1 MARYRGCKF
10 AMFMRPIKPMSSS
23 PDLSITQRIVRFED
37 MEPCKT
43 AFIDARTP
51 GSDQKENFCLIG
63 AGVAENPDQV
73 VHIAVAHGFDIGA
86 ARQPKGCKNSHHS
99 HDTEEVFVIHKGDWQ
114 FTWGERGEQGQV
126 VLSEG
131 DTISLP
137 TRMFRGF
144 ENVGADDGMIFSVL
158 GLNEDGTAGHV
169 VWAPYVYEAA
179 AEHGLVLLEDG
190 RLIDTAAGASIPE
203 DGVPAAPS
211 TSAELA
217 GYPPRSLEEM
227 QARVMRADELK
238 NANKGGLSAFEGIQ
252 EIAVIGCDN
261 AAEKIAAGKMSW
273 PHRFSVRRLLLDSGA
288 NVPPHARHEEEVLIV
303 QAGELRVVADGEDF
317 VLKKGDLFTT
327 PVGCQRSFS
336 NPASSQADIIVVRRG
351 DQPTAASFS

>member
-1 MARYRGCKF
+1 
-10 AMFMRPIKPMSSS
+10 MSSN
-23 PDLSITQRIVRFED
+23 PDLSISQRIVRFED

-73 VHIAVAHGFDIGA
+73 VHIAMAHGFDIGA

-137 TRMFRGF
+137 TKMFRGF

-158 GLNEDGTAGHV
+158 GLKEDGSAGHV

-190 RLIDTAAGASIPE
+190 RLIDTAAGAAVPD

-211 TSAELA
+211 TASELA
-217 GYPPRSLEEM
+217 EYQPRSLEDM
-227 QARVMRADELK
+227 QACVMLADELQ
-238 NANKGGLSAFEGIQ
+238 NANNGGLGAIEGVQ
-252 EIAVIGCDN
+252 EIAVIGCESP
-261 AAEKIAAGKMSW
+261 AENMAAGKMSW
-273 PHRFSVRRLLLDSGA
+273 PHRFSVRRLLLDSEA
-288 NVPPHARHEEEVLIV
+288 EVPMHARQEEEVLIV
-303 QAGELRVVADGEDF
+303 QAGELRVSADGQDF
-317 VLKKGDLFTT
+317 VLRKGDLFTT

-336 NPASSQADIIVVRRG
+336 NPLDSQADIIVVRRG
-351 DQPTAASFS
+351 DQPAAARFS